1 MQIVPSEI
9 PGVLVIKPDV
19 FEDTR
24 GYFFESFNEEKF
36 IENNLEMKFVQDN
49 VSRSG
54 KGTIRGLHYQA
65 GDKVQGK
72 LCQVIMGKVL
82 DVAVDIRF
90 GSPTFGKYVAQELS
104 EENHIQLWIP
114 RGFAH
119 GFSVL
124 SDYAIFLYK
133 CTDFYS
139 REQERTIVYNDPQL
153 NIDWRVDNPVV
164 SQKDLNGKSLAEIDR
179 DFIYS
184 EMKI

>member
-1 MQIVPSEI
+1 MQIIPAEI
-9 PGVLVIKPDV
+9 PEVLVIKPDV

-24 GYFFESFNEEKF
+24 GYFFESFNEARF
-36 IENNLEMKFVQDN
+36 NENNLEVNFVQDN
-49 VSRSG
+49 ISRSG

-65 GDKVQGK
+65 GDRVQGK
-72 LCQVIMGKVL
+72 LCHVITGRVL

-90 GSPTFGKYVAQELS
+90 GSPTFGKYVVQELS

-139 REQERTIVYNDPQL
+139 KEYERTIVYNDPRL

-164 SQKDLNGKSLAEIDR
+164 SQKDLNGKSLNEIDR

-184 EMKI
+184 VMKI